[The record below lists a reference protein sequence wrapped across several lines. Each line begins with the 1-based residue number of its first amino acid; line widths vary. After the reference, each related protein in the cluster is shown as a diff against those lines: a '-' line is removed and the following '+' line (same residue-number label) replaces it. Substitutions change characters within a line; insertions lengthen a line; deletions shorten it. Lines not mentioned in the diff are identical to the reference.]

1 MVDFLLLQT
10 PKLKFELVD
19 VGGQRSERKKW
30 IQCFDNVT
38 AGSISK
44 GNLLLNLPHL
54 QSSSSSPWVTSTK
67 CSTKTTPPTEWERV
81 RNSLMRFSTLSSSRK
96 PRSSSS
102 STRSTSSE
110 KSWAATYW
118 LIIYQTTGAR
128 TTLRQL
134 CKIIILFHF
143 EYAEM
148 EQFSKFDHKIW
159 KNIAIKNEN
168 IEQGQGRVFF
178 AIYFTWHHRTQN
190 FLVNHHLHTTEFYR
204 TFFSEYIKRQ
214 YLKKNKNPN
223 RDIYDFAT
231 TATDTDL
238 VKNVFGVIQDIILS
252 RMLESQGFEWTS
264 DSGGQKHL

>member
-1 MVDFLLLQT
+1 MVDCLLLQT

-67 CSTKTTPPTEWERV
+67 CSTRTTPPTEWERV

-178 AIYFTWHHRTQN
+178 AIYFTWHHPTP
-190 FLVNHHLHTTEFYR
+190 TTNWVLWDIFQWVYKAAV
-204 TFFSEYIKRQ
+204 SEKEQ
-214 YLKKNKNPN
+214 EP
-223 RDIYDFAT
+223 
-231 TATDTDL
+231 
-238 VKNVFGVIQDIILS
+238 
-252 RMLESQGFEWTS
+252 
-264 DSGGQKHL
+264 

>member
-1 MVDFLLLQT
+1 MIDCLLLQT

-159 KNIAIKNEN
+159 KNIAIKN
-168 IEQGQGRVFF
+168 
-178 AIYFTWHHRTQN
+178 
-190 FLVNHHLHTTEFYR
+190 
-204 TFFSEYIKRQ
+204 
-214 YLKKNKNPN
+214 
-223 RDIYDFAT
+223 
-231 TATDTDL
+231 
-238 VKNVFGVIQDIILS
+238 
-252 RMLESQGFEWTS
+252 
-264 DSGGQKHL
+264 